1 MARPADR
8 RARPRGRWI
17 PWIFVAGFLVTIAV
31 NATLV
36 WLAVG
41 TFSGLETEHPYER
54 GLDYNRTLAAAR
66 EQQAR
71 GWRVSLEV
79 VPSAGASEARR
90 VSVVASFLDRD
101 GRAIDGLAAAA
112 AFLRPVRAAD
122 DVEVGLVGE
131 GGGRYEAEL
140 DLPLGGFWDVELT
153 ATGERGQWHSRQR
166 FRLP

>member
-1 MARPADR
+1 VR
-8 RARPRGRWI
+8 RSRGGWI

-36 WLAVG
+36 WVAVG

-54 GLDYNRTLAAAR
+54 GLDYNRTLAAAHD
-66 EQQAR
+66 QQAR
-71 GWRVSLEV
+71 GWQVSLQV
-79 VPSAGASEARR
+79 VPSAAAASDVRR

-122 DVEVGLVGE
+122 DVGVELVGE

-153 ATGERGQWHSRQR
+153 ATGEPGQWHSRQR
-166 FRLP
+166 LRLP